1 MDDVAESVK
10 NETMHIIKKNID
22 IFSKYS
28 LDVGLTN
35 VIEHT
40 IDTGEA
46 KPIAFKPRRIPIGL
60 EEVVNSKV
68 KELEQ
73 AGIIRQSNSPWN
85 FPLVI
90 VKKKNEDIRLCVDYR
105 GLNAK
110 TDRPIYPIPA
120 SEEIFD
126 AIGEAKY
133 FSTLDLSSGYYQI
146 PVKSDDMKKTAFTTK
161 HGQFEFTRM
170 PFGLCSAPATFQKMM
185 NIILQREN
193 WSKCLI
199 YLDDVLIFGRTIKEH
214 NDRLSL
220 VLQRI
225 KEAGLKLS
233 PEKCCILK
241 TRVHYLGHVIDA
253 DGVRTDPDKI
263 TAIKQWHIPMC
274 VKELQS
280 FLGLCNYY
288 RRFIKNYAML
298 SEPLTR
304 MIQKDAKFDWDDDK
318 INAFNRLKEALSSP
332 PVLALPI
339 RDGYYVLDTDASQNS
354 IGAVLSQIQNGSE
367 RVVAFAS
374 KTLTKSQRKYCIT
387 RKELFSIYT
396 FVLKFKH
403 YLFGQKFTVRTD
415 HEALKWFLKW
425 DSPNTS
431 QFCVWKSELEVYD
444 MVIEYRKG
452 KYHVNAD
459 ALSRLG
465 YCEQCTLKHNEPL

>member
-1 MDDVAESVK
+1 MRVILCDNVQLCGTREYLVRGVVIDENNQKLSRSGIDMIFTGDKAKMADKNLLIGNSIVSLKDGSIWVRLYMPDGGSKTLHAGSVLGYAEEWRDDKNQNTKRSICSLSEISKHREISRLSDICYVIEKNMDEVAESVK

-68 KELEQ
+68 KELEH

-146 PVKSDDMKKTAFTTK
+146 PIKSDDMKKTAFTTK

-214 NDRLSL
+214 NERLSL

-263 TAIKQWHIPMC
+263 SILIRYTKN
-274 VKELQS
+274 KYS
-280 FLGLCNYY
+280 FY
-288 RRFIKNYAML
+288 F
-298 SEPLTR
+298 
-304 MIQKDAKFDWDDDK
+304 
-318 INAFNRLKEALSSP
+318 
-332 PVLALPI
+332 
-339 RDGYYVLDTDASQNS
+339 
-354 IGAVLSQIQNGSE
+354 
-367 RVVAFAS
+367 
-374 KTLTKSQRKYCIT
+374 KS
-387 RKELFSIYT
+387 
-396 FVLKFKH
+396 
-403 YLFGQKFTVRTD
+403 D
-415 HEALKWFLKW
+415 
-425 DSPNTS
+425 
-431 QFCVWKSELEVYD
+431 
-444 MVIEYRKG
+444 
-452 KYHVNAD
+452 
-459 ALSRLG
+459 
-465 YCEQCTLKHNEPL
+465 